1 MVILI
6 CSNGGEVEYTL
17 ASLDLSTLGH
27 GFAPVFRFE
36 ALVPVTHLPMGEG
49 RFGFHPPFNLY
60 TYTMQGK
67 GYVCVRTSRFG
78 KFLRFD
84 VSSGSWLEHDKLP
97 ELGDRGWNDGEDCFP
112 FKASLVVP

>member
-1 MVILI
+1 MVTTIR
-6 CSNGGEVEYTL
+6 SNGGKVEYTL

-67 GYVCVRTSRFG
+67 GYVCVRTSASG
-78 KFLRFD
+78 EFLRFN

-97 ELGDRGWNDGEDCFP
+97 ELGDRRWTDGKGCFP
-112 FKASLVVP
+112 FKPSLVVP